1 MKIKSLKGTEDILP
15 AGIDIWR
22 YIENISREK
31 FGLYGYKEIRTPII
45 EENAL
50 FTRSVGEDTDIVK
63 KQMYSFKDQG
73 GRSICLRPEETAS
86 VVRAYLEHHLDKSE
100 GFIKLFYIGPM
111 FRSERPQAGRLRQF
125 HQVGVEAI
133 GSYSPYIDAEVIV
146 LLDELLRSYQ
156 LSDYT
161 FKINSLGCKIDKDKM
176 RLALR
181 KELKDRLPSLCEDC
195 QRRYK
200 TNILRI
206 LDCKN
211 PSCQKIAK
219 PLSSLDNFLCPGC
232 AADFQKLKKILDKIS
247 LKYEVSPLLVRG
259 LDYYTKA
266 VFEVTTK
273 ALGAQDAIAAGG
285 RYDHLVSDFGGQE
298 TGACGFA
305 IGMER
310 VTEALSRLTPTKT
323 AEKRDAIFIAAL
335 GEKAYDEGFRILYQL
350 RKANIAAEIDY
361 QQKSLKAQMRL
372 ADKLKAGL
380 VVIIGEDEL
389 KKKAAII
396 RDMRDGSQ
404 RVVPL
409 NRLVAEFSSKS

>member
-1 MKIKSLKGTEDILP
+1 MIKSLRGTQDILP
-15 AGIDIWR
+15 DDADIWNK
-22 YIENISREK
+22 IESISREK

-73 GRSICLRPEETAS
+73 GRTICLRPEETAS

-146 LLDELLRSYQ
+146 LLDELLSSYQ

-161 FKINSLGCKIDKDKM
+161 FKINSLGCRIDKDKM

-181 KELKDRLPSLCEDC
+181 KELKDRLHSLCEDC

-211 PSCQKIAK
+211 PSCQKIVK

-259 LDYYTKA
+259 LDYYTKV

-310 VTEALSRLTPTKT
+310 AIEALSRLTPTKT

-335 GEKAYDEGFRILYQL
+335 GEQAYDEGFRILCQL
-350 RKANIAAEIDY
+350 RKANVAAEIDY

-389 KKKAAII
+389 KKKAATI

-404 RVVPL
+404 RTVPL
-409 NRLVAEFSSKS
+409 NRLVAEFSSKL